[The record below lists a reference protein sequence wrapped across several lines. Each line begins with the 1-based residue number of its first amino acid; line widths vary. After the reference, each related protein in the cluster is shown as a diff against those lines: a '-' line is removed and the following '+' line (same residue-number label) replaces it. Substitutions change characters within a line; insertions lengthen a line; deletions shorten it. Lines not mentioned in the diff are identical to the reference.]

1 MFSLRVKNCSGKVY
15 VILIVWKYGRRWRRG
30 QTARGEDWWRPLK
43 QQWTPCPTH
52 PPCCQQSGAVGQ
64 MKGKQTNKLKEKTK
78 RQTDKHSGKM
88 KWKMKWQTVTQSEK
102 WKGKQT
108 NKLRKRKGNS
118 LDKWKGKK
126 SKSLENK
133 AKKRQTFWRWN
144 KQQQQFTDNLQ
155 LDRFLVDQT
164 IKWWR
169 GYAMP
174 SMVNLAALNYIG
186 QL

>member
-30 QTARGEDWWRPLK
+30 QTARGEDWWHPLK

-108 NKLRKRKGNS
+108 NKQTEATVWTNEKARSQKV
-118 LDKWKGKK
+118 WKIKQK
-126 SKSLENK
+126 SKETNFLEVEQ
-133 AKKRQTFWRWN
+133 AAA
-144 KQQQQFTDNLQ
+144 
-155 LDRFLVDQT
+155 T
-164 IKWWR
+164 IYW
-169 GYAMP
+169 
-174 SMVNLAALNYIG
+174 
-186 QL
+186 